1 MTKNEID
8 QLFNQGDRIIYIF
21 NEKNEIVRPHIAH
34 NQLSGIAE
42 YNQDRR
48 KRSFYFLLHTTQSP
62 GKRKNNYVPLSGRCL
77 FPIKRVFFD
86 C

>member
-21 NEKNEIVRPHIAH
+21 NENNEIVRPHIAH

-42 YNQDRR
+42 D
-48 KRSFYFLLHTTQSP
+48 KI
-62 GKRKNNYVPLSGRCL
+62 RCE
-77 FPIKRVFFD
+77 PK
-86 C
+86 